1 MTNLKEIL
9 NSILRDMIQAQHEAN
24 MYAMSLQDAY
34 NQSGKAGG
42 LMPPAVAL
50 GEIELDLRYAVSGD
64 LVQREISDIDYA
76 ETNRILHHI
85 AQEAAPL
92 SVRTVVKAIQ
102 ESTLPYQ
109 EEFAFVD
116 KLNSNLNFIQM
127 LQKRY
132 LAFLIENEKALLTA
146 ENRLDI
152 SKVVNVLEYAVDD
165 QILQNSELV
174 DLFQSDEGKSAL
186 AIIRQKIGEAMNK
199 EVDDFIRECN
209 IDNFTKIQ
217 QMGSLNVEI
226 DAHELA
232 KLPAEAIQRCHIKVS
247 PQMLSKLTKQKE

>member
-34 NQSGKAGG
+34 NTSGKAGG

-64 LVQREISDIDYA
+64 LVQREVTDIDYA
-76 ETNRILHHI
+76 ETNRILQHI
-85 AQEAAPL
+85 AQEAALL
-92 SVRTVVKAIQ
+92 SVRTVVKSIQ
-102 ESTLPYQ
+102 ESELPYQ
-109 EEFAFVD
+109 DEYAFIDV
-116 KLNSNLNFIQM
+116 LNSNTDFILM

-132 LAFLIENEKALLTA
+132 LAFLIENERELLTP
-146 ENRLDI
+146 ENRLDLP
-152 SKVVNVLEYAVDD
+152 KVVSLLEYAVDD
-165 QILQNSELV
+165 QVLQNNELV
-174 DLFQSDEGKSAL
+174 DLFKSNEGKAAL
-186 AIIRQKIGEAMNK
+186 ETIRKKVSEALNK

-209 IDNFTKIQ
+209 IDNFTRIQ

-226 DAHELA
+226 DARELA
-232 KLPAEAIQRCHIKVS
+232 KLPAEAIQNCHIKVT
-247 PQMLSKLTKQKE
+247 PQMLRELTNENE